1 MWHSRLALSLQ
12 QVHSLAW
19 ELPHA
24 TGAAGPPPPKK
35 KLATAGGGSGGKGT
49 EQNLIMAGG
58 TLVCFVW
65 VFIHSSGSMAQ
76 IQEETVLFTVYLR
89 ETVPYIMWVCI
100 LDSMA

>member
-1 MWHSRLALSLQ
+1 MAQ
-12 QVHSLAW
+12 QAGTVT
-19 ELPHA
+19 A
-24 TGAAGPPPPKK
+24 TGSFPGVGTSTCYGCSRPPPPQK